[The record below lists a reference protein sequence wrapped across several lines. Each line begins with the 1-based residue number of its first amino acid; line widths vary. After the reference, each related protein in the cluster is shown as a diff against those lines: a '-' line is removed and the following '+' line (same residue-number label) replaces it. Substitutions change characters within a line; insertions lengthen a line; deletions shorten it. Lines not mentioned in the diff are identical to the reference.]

1 MNQIAQNIN
10 ELRLHIPSHVKI
22 IAVSK
27 TKTVPKIREA
37 MNAGQLFFGESKVQE
52 LLEKNEQIPDAQWHL
67 IGHLQTN
74 KVKYIAPFVQM
85 IQSVDSLRVL
95 KEIDRQ
101 AVRCNRIINC
111 LLQIHIAREEAKF
124 GFSER
129 EITDILE
136 SDVLSIS
143 KNVRI
148 CGLMGIATFTDDM
161 EAVRREF
168 RRLASFFQRIR
179 NEYFRDDSSFCE
191 LSMGMSDDYRIAIEE
206 GATMVRIGSLIFGER
221 YLLTIKN

>member
-1 MNQIAQNIN
+1 MNQITQNIN

-37 MNAGQLFFGESKVQE
+37 MNAGQISFGESKVQE
-52 LLEKNEQIPDAQWHL
+52 LLEKHEQIPNAQWHL

-74 KVKYIAPFVQM
+74 KVKYVAPFVQL
-85 IQSVDSLRVL
+85 IQSVDSLRIL

-101 AVRCNRIINC
+101 AGRCNRVINC
-111 LLQIHIAREEAKF
+111 LLQIHIAREETKF
-124 GFSER
+124 GFSEQ
-129 EITDILE
+129 EIIDILE
-136 SDVLSIS
+136 TNALSIS

-161 EAVRREF
+161 EAVRKEF
-168 RRLASFFQRIR
+168 SGLAHFFQHIR
-179 NEYFRDDSSFCE
+179 NEYFMDDPSFCE
-191 LSMGMSDDYRIAIEE
+191 LSMGMSDDYQIAIEE

-221 YLLTIKN
+221 HHRTIKN